1 MKTKT
6 LFSKALA
13 AVLALLMLV
22 GILPTVAFAA
32 EDEESGIASQAVETE
47 DVIRLPI
54 TIRDANRDGLFFE
67 NTQYGRALGDVQVTL
82 GKDGVPQYTEDA
94 IKKLAQKILSMDSSD
109 YGYNSTDAQ
118 KPYQALTGLILE
130 LSKGEN
136 WRKSYNGNS
145 WVDSW
150 NRRTATANRNWNWNP
165 EKERVEKLENAQTV
179 SAVADWMLRHAFVDG
194 SFTYQGDSYPYTA
207 TYNGYENLVLQPGI
221 YNDTACYYYNS
232 AESTVFDYADSAANS
247 VGEIYNGGSNTV
259 YHGGWF
265 PLDHMGE
272 RTNPN
277 AAPFDVS
284 HNYHTTTQGSGQF
297 VYHKEDNLFFAF
309 TGDDDVYLYI
319 NGKLVI
325 DDGGTHERDKAY
337 VYLEQAVGS
346 GEFVYKYS
354 DATEG
359 KTWAEYLGLKEGE
372 TYTFDFFQMERR
384 TNYSNFAIWTNIKV
398 VNSSAVPNKKAYQNG
413 RELIYGSFVPQNSE
427 VTYGFELTNDGNG
440 TVTYLTFKDDLLGV
454 YLTAIEGETLN
465 LGANAVTDLEY
476 AIFANGGTPS
486 YTKLTTEDQLKSL
499 LADGIVAGK
508 TISIRGF
515 KYNVG
520 TPDEGATTK
529 TISNTVYTTAL
540 GKSKTGADMTISGSA
555 SMRIRTWNINNVAF
569 VMDYAKQMS
578 LSNKDV
584 FGGELTALS
593 QSTTIT
599 DEDNTSTTIQL
610 KDEVGNVKLDSEK
623 GLYGTMKMTGSAI
636 ADYALKY
643 TPNSILNGID
653 SFTVQITV
661 DTTTTV
667 NNVSTSGSNIMN
679 KSVSIIPANNV
690 YYEDTFV
697 STTKATTDTG
707 VDENS
712 VQIVY
717 NGNNTTSSGNTE
729 SAEIDEEG
737 VGAGIHGWE
746 DSLADDTGYSDGS
759 ATKMTTGATA
769 TFTFTG
775 TGVDIYSYTD
785 MTTGIVT
792 AKIVSESGTAST
804 KYLMVD
810 NLAVSGQYYQIPTLS
825 FQDLDYGTYTV
836 TLVVNNAKAPV
847 TEDDSVKVDE
857 HGDIVYSETATR
869 NTYYLDGI
877 RVYNPIQ
884 NLEDTDTVKNAYGA
898 DELNAVFEEV
908 RDLMAADTATD
919 SEQGKVFIDLDG
931 SGKVSDATAYDASE
945 YGTYGPKNEVYLD
958 PGQSITFKVADA
970 SASYQIGLK
979 APDGKGTNATFN
991 NGTENNEATIGH
1003 TTDLYYKIVPST
1015 IEGGSGY
1022 ITIKN
1027 SGGNLLSVT
1036 KIKMVSATSGASI
1049 MLLEMTEEEASNE
1062 VAAFSLRSTV
1072 AYSAAPEEEVTP
1084 PEAPE
1089 APTVPETPTEPDI
1102 DVDIDNHPE
1111 PEQKPE
1117 EKPSQNDALKD
1128 LIKSLFD
1135 KIFGWFGRRSG
1146 GIKMKNQYVKPVL
1159 VIENFTLSQSIA
1171 YNCGK
1176 SLNWNQATTKD
1187 VNSCGWNTGFPG
1199 EVVFMVPSS
1208 VCNVKDEDFDG
1219 VCYNNP
1225 DGGINVFSS

>member
-67 NTQYGRALGDVQVTL
+67 NAQYGRSLGDVQVTL
-82 GKDGVPQYTEDA
+82 GEGGVPQYTEDA
-94 IKKLAQKILSMDSSD
+94 IKNLAQKILSMARSD
-109 YGYNSTDAQ
+109 YGYGSTDKQ
-118 KPYQALTGLILE
+118 KPYQELTGLILE
-130 LSKGEN
+130 LSTREN
-136 WRKSYNGNS
+136 WLKSYDGNS
-145 WVDSW
+145 WVNSW
-150 NRRTATANRNWNWNP
+150 TVSRREVRAKDNWKWNP
-165 EKERVEKLENAQTV
+165 EKERVEKLEDAQTV

-194 SFTYQGDSYPYTA
+194 SFTYQGTSYPYTA
-207 TYNGYENLVLQPGI
+207 TYNGYENLVLQPGT
-221 YNDTACYYYNS
+221 YNGTDCYYYDS
-232 AESTVFDYADSAANS
+232 AKSTVFDYVGNDANS
-247 VGEIYNGGSNTV
+247 VGEIYNGGNNAV
-259 YHGGWF
+259 DHGGWF
-265 PLDHMGE
+265 PLDHHMGE
-272 RTNPN
+272 MTKPN
-277 AAPFDVS
+277 VAPSVS

-325 DDGGTHERDKAY
+325 DDGGTHEQDTAY

-346 GEFVYKYS
+346 GQYDYEYG
-354 DATEG
+354 DAAEG
-359 KTWAEYLGLKEGE
+359 RTWAEYLDLKEGE

-384 TNYSNFAIWTNIKV
+384 TNDSNFAIWTNIKV

-427 VTYGFELTNDGNG
+427 VTYGFELTNDGNE
-440 TVTYLTFKDDLLGV
+440 TVTSLTFKDDLLGV
-454 YLTAIEGETLN
+454 YLTANAGETLN

-476 AIFANGGTPS
+476 AIFGNGDTPS
-486 YTKLTTEDQLKSL
+486 YTKLTTEDQLKRL
-499 LADGIVAGK
+499 LAGGIEAGK

-540 GKSKTGADMTISGSA
+540 GKSKTDADMTISGSA

-584 FGGELTALS
+584 FNNELKDLS
-593 QSTTIT
+593 TETEIKDADGTTTTIKLHDT
-599 DEDNTSTTIQL
+599 VNS
-610 KDEVGNVKLDSEK
+610 VKLDSEA
-623 GLYGTMKMTGSAI
+623 GLYGTMKMTGSSI
-636 ADYALKY
+636 GDYGVTY

-697 STTKATTDTG
+697 STTKATTDTV

-717 NGNNTTSSGNTE
+717 NGNNTASSE

-792 AKIVSESGTAST
+792 AKIKGESGTEST

-836 TLVVNNAKAPV
+836 TLVVNDAKTPV
-847 TEDDSVKVDE
+847 TEGDSVKVDE
-857 HGDIVYSETATR
+857 NGDIVYSETATR

-877 RVYNPIQ
+877 RVYNPIK
-884 NLEDTDTVKNAYGA
+884 NLENTDTVKNAYGA

-931 SGKVSDATAYDASE
+931 SGKVSDATAYDATE
-945 YGTYGPKNEVYLD
+945 YGTYGPKNEVYLA
-958 PGQSITFKVADA
+958 PGQSITFMVDGNDA
-970 SASYQIGLK
+970 CHYYIGMK
-979 APDGKGTNATFN
+979 APEGATTAAFSNTAETNS
-991 NGTENNEATIGH
+991 GTEIAH
-1003 TTDLYYKIVPST
+1003 TTDLYYAVTPVN
-1015 IEGGSGY
+1015 GY
-1022 ITIKN
+1022 ITVKN
-1027 SGGNLLSVT
+1027 AGETNILSVT
-1036 KIKMVSATSGASI
+1036 KVKMTGEDTTSGI

-1084 PEAPE
+1084 APE
-1089 APTVPETPTEPDI
+1089 APTEPETPTEPDI

-1117 EKPSQNDALKD
+1117 EKPIQNDALKD

-1135 KIFGWFGRRSG
+1135 KIFGWFGRR
-1146 GIKMKNQYVKPVL
+1146 
-1159 VIENFTLSQSIA
+1159 
-1171 YNCGK
+1171 
-1176 SLNWNQATTKD
+1176 
-1187 VNSCGWNTGFPG
+1187 
-1199 EVVFMVPSS
+1199 
-1208 VCNVKDEDFDG
+1208 
-1219 VCYNNP
+1219 
-1225 DGGINVFSS
+1225 

>member
-54 TIRDANRDGLFFE
+54 TIRDANRDWLFFE
-67 NTQYGRALGDVQVTL
+67 NADVGLALGDVQVTL
-82 GKDGVPQYTEDA
+82 GEDGVPQYTEDA
-94 IKKLAQKILSMDSSD
+94 IKKLAKKILSMDSRN
-109 YGYNSTDAQ
+109 YGYGSKDAQ
-118 KPYQALTGLILE
+118 RPYQELTGLILE
-130 LSKGEN
+130 LSTREN
-136 WRKSYNGNS
+136 WLKSYDGKS
-145 WVDSW
+145 WVTSW
-150 NRRTATANRNWNWNP
+150 SRRTATAKDNWNWNP
-165 EKERVEKLENAQTV
+165 EKERVEKLEDAQTV

-194 SFTYQGDSYPYTA
+194 SFTYKGNSYPYTA
-207 TYNGYENLVLQPGI
+207 TYNGYENLVLQPGT
-221 YNDTACYYYNS
+221 YNGTACYYYDS
-232 AESTVFDYADSAANS
+232 AKSTVFDYVGRTANS
-247 VGEIYNGGSNTV
+247 VGEIYNGGNNTFD
-259 YHGGWF
+259 HGGWF
-265 PLDHMGE
+265 PLDHHMGE
-272 RTNPN
+272 MTKPN
-277 AAPFDVS
+277 VAPLNE

-325 DDGGTHERDKAY
+325 DDGGTHEKDAAY

-346 GEFVYKYS
+346 GEYDYEYGN
-354 DATEG
+354 ATEG

-372 TYTFDFFQMERR
+372 TCTFDFFQMERR
-384 TNYSNFAIWTNIKV
+384 TNDSNFAIWTNIKV

-454 YLTAIEGETLN
+454 YLTANTGEELN
-465 LGANAVTDLEY
+465 LGGNAVTDLEY
-476 AIFANGGTPS
+476 AIFANGDTPS

-499 LADGIVAGK
+499 LADGIEAGK

-520 TPDEGATTK
+520 TPEGGATTK

-584 FGGELTALS
+584 FGDELTALS

-599 DEDNTSTTIQL
+599 DEDNTSTTIKL
-610 KDEVGNVKLDSEK
+610 EDKVGNVKLDSEA
-623 GLYGTMKMTGSAI
+623 GLYGTMIMTGSSI
-636 ADYALKY
+636 GDYGVTY
-643 TPNSILNGID
+643 TPDSILNGID

-697 STTKATTDTG
+697 STTKATTGG
-707 VDENS
+707 VEEQSS

-717 NGNNTTSSGNTE
+717 NGNNTASSE

-792 AKIVSESGTAST
+792 AKIVSESGTEST

-847 TEDDSVKVDE
+847 TEDGSVKVDE
-857 HGDIVYSETATR
+857 NGDIVYSETATR

-931 SGKVSDATAYDASE
+931 SGNVSDATAYDASK
-945 YGTYGPKNEVYLD
+945 YGTYGPKNEVYLAA
-958 PGQSITFKVADA
+958 GQSITFKVDGNNACH
-970 SASYQIGLK
+970 YYIGMK
-979 APDGKGTNATFN
+979 APEGATTAAFSNTAQTNS
-991 NGTENNEATIGH
+991 GTEIAH
-1003 TTDLYYKIVPST
+1003 TTDLYYAVTPVN
-1015 IEGGSGY
+1015 GY
-1022 ITIKN
+1022 ITVMNAGETNI
-1027 SGGNLLSVT
+1027 LSVT
-1036 KIKMVSATSGASI
+1036 KVKMTGEDTTSGI

-1084 PEAPE
+1084 APE

-1128 LIKSLFD
+1128 LIKSLFN
-1135 KIFGWFGRRSG
+1135 KIFGWFGRR
-1146 GIKMKNQYVKPVL
+1146 
-1159 VIENFTLSQSIA
+1159 
-1171 YNCGK
+1171 
-1176 SLNWNQATTKD
+1176 
-1187 VNSCGWNTGFPG
+1187 
-1199 EVVFMVPSS
+1199 
-1208 VCNVKDEDFDG
+1208 
-1219 VCYNNP
+1219 
-1225 DGGINVFSS
+1225 

>member
-13 AVLALLMLV
+13 TVLALLMLV

-67 NTQYGRALGDVQVTL
+67 TVEYGLAPGDVQVTL
-82 GKDGVPQYTEDA
+82 GEDGVPQYTVDA
-94 IKKLAQKILSMDSSD
+94 IKRLAKKILSMASSD

-118 KPYQALTGLILE
+118 KPYQELTGLILK
-130 LSKGEN
+130 LSKGDR
-136 WRKSYNGNS
+136 WLKSYNGNS
-145 WVDSW
+145 WVISW
-150 NRRTATANRNWNWNP
+150 KVDRKRGTATANDNWNWNP
-165 EKERVEKLENAQTV
+165 EEERVEKLEKAQTV

-194 SFTYQGDSYPYTA
+194 SFTYKGTSYPYTA
-207 TYNGYENLVLQPGI
+207 TYNGYENLVLQPGT
-221 YNDTACYYYNS
+221 YKGTDCYYYNS

-247 VGEIYNGGSNTV
+247 VGEIYNGGNNTV
-259 YHGGWF
+259 DHGGWF
-265 PLDHMGE
+265 PLDHHMGE
-272 RTNPN
+272 MTKPSDGSR
-277 AAPFDVS
+277 VS
-284 HNYHTTTQGSGQF
+284 HNYHTTTKGSGQF

-325 DDGGTHERDKAY
+325 DDGGIHSQNTAY
-337 VYLEQAVGS
+337 VYLEQDVGS
-346 GEFVYKYS
+346 GEFVYEY
-354 DATEG
+354 DNATKG
-359 KTWAEYLGLKEGE
+359 QTWAEYLGLKEGE

-384 TNYSNFAIWTNIKV
+384 TNDSNFAIWTNIKV

-427 VTYGFELTNDGNG
+427 VTYGFELTNDGNE
-440 TVTYLTFKDDLLGV
+440 TVTHLTFKDDLLGV

-476 AIFANGGTPS
+476 AIFVNGDTPS
-486 YTKLTTEDQLKSL
+486 YTKLTTEDQLKRL
-499 LADGIVAGK
+499 LAGGIEAGK

-540 GKSKTGADMTISGSA
+540 GKSKTDADMTISGSA

-584 FGGELTALS
+584 FNNELKDLS
-593 QSTTIT
+593 TETEIKDADGTTTTIKLHDT
-599 DEDNTSTTIQL
+599 VNS
-610 KDEVGNVKLDSEK
+610 VKLDSEE
-623 GLYGTMKMTGSAI
+623 GLYGTMEMTGSSI
-636 ADYALKY
+636 RDYGVTY

-697 STTKATTDTG
+697 STTKATTDTV

-717 NGNNTTSSGNTE
+717 NGNNTASSE

-737 VGAGIHGWE
+737 VGKSIHGWE

-792 AKIVSESGTAST
+792 AKIKGESGTGST

-847 TEDDSVKVDE
+847 TEGDSVKVDE

-877 RVYNPIQ
+877 RVYNPIK
-884 NLEDTDTVKNAYGA
+884 NLENTDTVKNAYGA
-898 DELNAVFEEV
+898 DELNAVFKEV
-908 RDLMAADTATD
+908 RELMAADTATD
-919 SEQGKVFIDLDG
+919 SVQGNVFIDLDG
-931 SGKVSDATAYDASE
+931 SGKVSDATAYDATE
-945 YGTYGPKNEVYLD
+945 YGTYGPKNEVYLA

-1084 PEAPE
+1084 APE
-1089 APTVPETPTEPDI
+1089 APTEPETPTEPDI

-1117 EKPSQNDALKD
+1117 EKPSENDALKD

-1135 KIFGWFGRRSG
+1135 KIFGWFGRG
-1146 GIKMKNQYVKPVL
+1146 
-1159 VIENFTLSQSIA
+1159 
-1171 YNCGK
+1171 
-1176 SLNWNQATTKD
+1176 
-1187 VNSCGWNTGFPG
+1187 
-1199 EVVFMVPSS
+1199 
-1208 VCNVKDEDFDG
+1208 
-1219 VCYNNP
+1219 
-1225 DGGINVFSS
+1225 